1 MGWRHDASCDGGRST
16 PDKPRQLFRVIARRE
31 SYGPLAGFI
40 NRGND
45 WLSNPT
51 SASFPI
57 FPRPRVLSALFFLS
71 FFLFFFVFSFARF
84 RFHFASKSNSTT
96 GRRKVQLREEGGRR
110 EKKKRKYQFAIGSR
124 NILPCVDLIFFRTP
138 CREFIVYGYLD
149 ACAWNAQMNLG
160 WILET
165 RRIVPAYPVPCSFE
179 IVKLSIG
186 ILASI
191 LVSGII
197 GSINFLPYP
206 IEILV
211 DSNLGSSLNYR
222 FIIEWNSF
230 FYSLLSNSPLRRI
243 IIYKIAT

>member
-57 FPRPRVLSALFFLS
+57 FPRPRVSSALFSLFFPL
-71 FFLFFFVFSFARF
+71 FFRFLFRSLPISFCFEIEFNDWTTKSPAAR
-84 RFHFASKSNSTT
+84 RGGK
-96 GRRKVQLREEGGRR
+96 EG
-110 EKKKRKYQFAIGSR
+110 KKRKYQFAIGSR

-149 ACAWNAQMNLG
+149 ARAWNAQMNLG

-222 FIIEWNSF
+222 CRFIIEWNSF

>member
-1 MGWRHDASCDGGRST
+1 MQIREKGRREKKTRVYPTNGIIGDRGSWAGVTTASCDGGRST

-110 EKKKRKYQFAIGSR
+110 EKKG
-124 NILPCVDLIFFRTP
+124 NISLPSG
-138 CREFIVYGYLD
+138 REIY
-149 ACAWNAQMNLG
+149 
-160 WILET
+160 
-165 RRIVPAYPVPCSFE
+165 
-179 IVKLSIG
+179 
-186 ILASI
+186 
-191 LVSGII
+191 
-197 GSINFLPYP
+197 
-206 IEILV
+206 
-211 DSNLGSSLNYR
+211 YR
-222 FIIEWNSF
+222 
-230 FYSLLSNSPLRRI
+230 
-243 IIYKIAT
+243 A